1 MSCNCDSDPRVLRGA
16 LNAAEALHAEL
27 DHQRMLTQLYKTV
40 ANNRL
45 MVTHDLVAQA
55 SSCGGMSAVQCKALL
70 GSLEKS
76 LLLVE
81 RDGGAG

>member
-1 MSCNCDSDPRVLRGA
+1 MSCGCDVDSRVLRGA
-16 LNAAEALHAEL
+16 LNATEALHGEL
-27 DHQRMLTQLYKTV
+27 DRQLMLTQLYKTV

-45 MVTHDLVAQA
+45 MVTHDLIAQA
-55 SSCGGMSAVQCKALL
+55 ASCGGMTAVQCKALL